1 MCVNESLL
9 CFEEFITLRLN
20 PKQKLPKIDSDGSQ
34 LYYCVEGEGQP
45 PIVFLHPLPF
55 DHRIWTHQIFEF
67 SFNHKVFALD
77 FPGLGYSKLAARPC
91 TISSLSNDLTNL
103 MKIEGIDHAV
113 IVGLSLGGAVAQQFA
128 LKSPEKVDTL
138 ILAGTSCSYGADEIQ
153 KKFSDRIL
161 QYQSAGAREH
171 YVSNLKILF
180 SSKFAESEQGKS
192 IIRNYASFSTRI
204 DFGSV
209 ARLFSSLLSFDIE
222 EEIGSIKVPTL
233 VIAGDEDRA
242 FSDSKKISEKIPNAK
257 FFPIHGAGH
266 VVCYEKPALFN
277 SAIAE
282 FLDSSLIN

>member
-1 MCVNESLL
+1 MRMNNPLR
-9 CFEEFITLRLN
+9 FEAFITLRLN

-34 LYYCVEGEGQP
+34 LYYSMEGEGQP
-45 PIVFLHPLPF
+45 PMVFLHPLPF
-55 DHRIWTHQIFEF
+55 DHRIWTQQIFEF

-77 FPGLGYSKLAARPC
+77 FPGLGYSKLASRPR
-91 TISSLSNDLTNL
+91 TISSLSDDLNNL
-103 MKIEGIDHAV
+103 MKIEGIDQAV
-113 IVGLSLGGAVAQQFA
+113 VVGLSLGGAVAQQFA
-128 LKSPEKVDTL
+128 LKYPDKVGAL

-153 KKFSDRIL
+153 KKFSDRVS
-161 QYQSAGAREH
+161 QYRSADAGEH
-171 YVSNLKILF
+171 YANNLKILF

-192 IIRNYASFSTRI
+192 IIRNYISFSTRI

-209 ARLFSSLLSFDIE
+209 ARLFSALLSFDIE

-266 VVCYEKPALFN
+266 IVCYEKPELFN
-277 SAIAE
+277 SAITE
-282 FLDSSLIN
+282 FLDSGLIN